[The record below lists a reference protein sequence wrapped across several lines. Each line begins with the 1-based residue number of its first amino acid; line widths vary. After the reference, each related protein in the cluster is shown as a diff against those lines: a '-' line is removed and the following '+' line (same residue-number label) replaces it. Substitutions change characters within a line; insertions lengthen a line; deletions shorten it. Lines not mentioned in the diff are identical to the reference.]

1 MKKQVVVI
9 IPIHLE
15 EPSELEKVSLT
26 QTLTVLNKFPIAFQ
40 AKEGLNTK
48 WYEDFCK
55 GKADVKFERFKWT
68 GFQQYTQLVMSKEFY
83 GRFLDYEYML
93 ICHLDAFV
101 FRDELE
107 KWCEFGYDYIGSVI
121 YNTAWDHL
129 PSRFDKLAGLSK
141 PEYYSNGGFGL
152 RKVETFYEMSLL
164 YSHRI
169 KLYLWYKRVA
179 KKFFQDDI
187 FLSQLYP
194 KLSTKFKVPT
204 KPIAQKFGAA
214 YEKWEDHDL
223 PFVKADCSN
232 LPFGI
237 HGWFT
242 YHFEFWRGCIRKYG
256 YNV

>member
-15 EPSELEKVSLT
+15 EPTELEKVSLS
-26 QTLTVLNKFPIAFQ
+26 QTLAVLHKFPITFQ
-40 AKEGLNTK
+40 AKEDLNTK
-48 WYEDFCK
+48 WYEDFCQ

-68 GFQQYTQLVMSKEFY
+68 GFKQYTELIMSPEFY
-83 GRFLDYEYML
+83 ARFLDYEYML

-107 KWCEFGYDYIGSVI
+107 EWCQYGYDYIGSVI
-121 YNTAWDHL
+121 YNTTWDRL
-129 PSRFDKLAGLSK
+129 PPRLGRLLGLSK

-152 RKVETFYEMSLL
+152 RKVETFHRMSSLF
-164 YSHRI
+164 SNRI
-169 KLYLWYKRVA
+169 KFYLWYRRIS

-194 KLSTKFKVPT
+194 KLASKFKVP
-204 KPIAQKFGAA
+204 PRAIAQKFGAA
-214 YEKWEDHDL
+214 YELWEGRDL

-242 YHFEFWRGCIRKYG
+242 YHLEFWKGCIRKYG
-256 YNV
+256 HNV